1 MSWDTYLDTGFA
13 LLGGFLSWLYGGFD
27 EALKVLLVMMVL
39 DYVTGLLKGAY
50 LKRWCSDIGFHG
62 IARKVYM
69 LIIVGI
75 TNIIGNEVFSQS
87 EVWSGVPRDAVICFY
102 IANEGLSILENAIEM
117 DTPVPEK
124 IKELFLSW
132 HKKQLISKNKPDPDD
147 E

>member
-27 EALKVLLVMMVL
+27 EALKVLLVMMAL

-69 LIIVGI
+69 LIFVGI
-75 TNIIGNEVFSQS
+75 ANIIGKEIFPQS
-87 EVWSGVPRDAVICFY
+87 EVWSEALRDAVICFY

-132 HKKQLISKNKPDPDD
+132 HKKQLISKNSPQD
-147 E
+147 EED

>member
-1 MSWDTYLDTGFA
+1 MSWDTYLDTGAA

-27 EALKVLLVMMVL
+27 EALKVLLVMMAL
-39 DYVTGLLKGAY
+39 DYITGLLKGAY

-87 EVWSGVPRDAVICFY
+87 GAWSEVPRDAVICFY

-124 IKELFLSW
+124 VKELFLNW
-132 HKKQLISKNKPDPDD
+132 HKKQLISKNKPAPDD